1 MKNKKNNKVNK
12 NVIDDNSSKE
22 KKEELKVEEKKKVTD
37 IEEKEVSSVEDKKDS
52 SISEEIDVNS
62 NKDEDISDDKSSKK
76 KEKGL
81 PKKKKIKAKIKR
93 FKKRHIVIL
102 LIILFIIYRI
112 ISAGKN
118 MVPDVEQ
125 ISKVEKRDIVS
136 SISATGNVKS
146 VDTKDVSESTM
157 TGMSVETINVKE
169 GDVINTGDVICTFNT
184 DTLKATLNQ
193 LKSSTSGLS
202 GLSGLSSANPASG
215 LQEGVSSVAKQSV
228 EEAKKAYEQ
237 SNSSLEV
244 TKTQLSQA
252 QTELDKYKPTY
263 DAALKIFQPKKDGLA
278 QKEEEYNQAVEDHR
292 LVEIDYTIAETE
304 YYKYYHRSKD
314 ELRDEYAD
322 TNKDPLK
329 KTPKAQYTAEIE
341 NAKARFQKAE
351 AEKANATI
359 KENTK
364 LKELEN
370 YKKNTYTP
378 AQTVFSPIEQKYNQL
393 RGNVEAL
400 QAQKAALEASTQSLK
415 STYLNL
421 STIASA
427 ASSSSMFSNDLSS
440 SLSGL
445 NSDMSSLNSQISQM
459 QKQIDN
465 AVVKSPVSG
474 TVTAIGVH
482 AGDVYTGSTI
492 VRIENCQSF
501 EIEAFI
507 DEYDIAD
514 VQKGMDVK
522 IKTNAT
528 RDEVLNGKVTYV
540 AISSASLSSGMDLS
554 SLAGGMSSYTGVA
567 ASTGGTATYKIKIDI
582 NTPNDRLRAGM
593 NARLSIITSK
603 ADDVLSVPY
612 ESVFE
617 RDDGTN
623 YIKVVKPDYD
633 IDGNIAKTD
642 EKYQKI
648 TGKAIN
654 VDGSS
659 TKKVLS
665 DSIEDYI
672 EEIDV
677 NAGIEGTYYIEISSD
692 KISEGMY
699 VIVPKADSDNS
710 LTQLFE
716 MMGADAGI

>member
-12 NVIDDNSSKE
+12 EIVDDNSSKE
-22 KKEELKVEEKKKVTD
+22 KKEELNAEETKKVTD
-37 IEEKEVSSVEDKKDS
+37 IEEKEVSSVEDKKETSVSD
-52 SISEEIDVNS
+52 EIDEKS
-62 NKDEDISDDKSSKK
+62 NNNESLKDNDKSKK
-76 KEKGL
+76 KEKEL
-81 PKKKKIKAKIKR
+81 PKKKKIKSKIKR
-93 FKKRHIVIL
+93 FKKRHIVLL

-118 MVPDVEQ
+118 MVPDIEQ

-184 DTLKATLNQ
+184 DTLKSTLNQ

-237 SNSSLEV
+237 SNSSLEA
-244 TKTQLSQA
+244 TNGQLSQA
-252 QTELDKYKPTY
+252 QAELDKYKPTY

-304 YYKYYHRSKD
+304 YYKYFHHGTPPK
-314 ELRDEYAD
+314 LRDEY
-322 TNKDPLK
+322 KDDK
-329 KTPKAQYTAEIE
+329 HATEVAA
-341 NAKARFQKAE
+341 NFQKAE
-351 AEKANATI
+351 TEKANAII

-370 YKKNTYTP
+370 YRKLQYAP
-378 AQTVFSPIEQKYNQL
+378 AEAIFTPIEQKYNQL
-393 RGNVEAL
+393 RGSVEAL

-445 NSDMSSLNSQISQM
+445 NSDMSSLNSQIAQM

-482 AGDVYTGSTI
+482 AGDVYTGSPI

-554 SLAGGMSSYTGVA
+554 ALAGGMSSYTGVA

-654 VDGSS
+654 IDGSS

-677 NAGIEGTYYIEISSD
+677 EAGIEGTYYIEISSD

>member
-12 NVIDDNSSKE
+12 EIVDDNSSKE

-62 NKDEDISDDKSSKK
+62 NKNEDISDDKNSKK

-237 SNSSLEV
+237 SNSSLEA

-304 YYKYYHRSKD
+304 YYKYYHHTTPPT
-314 ELRDEYAD
+314 LRDEY
-322 TNKDPLK
+322 KDDK
-329 KTPKAQYTAEIE
+329 YATEV
-341 NAKARFQKAE
+341 AKATTNFQKAE
-351 AEKANATI
+351 TEKANATI

-370 YKKNTYTP
+370 YRKNTYTP

-445 NSDMSSLNSQISQM
+445 NSDMSSLNSQIAQM

-554 SLAGGMSSYTGVA
+554 ALAGGMSSYTGVA

-612 ESVFE
+612 ESVFV

>member
-22 KKEELKVEEKKKVTD
+22 KKEELKVEEKKKTAD
-37 IEEKEVSSVEDKKDS
+37 IEEKEVSSVEDEKETS
-52 SISEEIDVNS
+52 ASEEINEKS
-62 NKDEDISDDKSSKK
+62 NNNESLNDNDKSKK
-76 KEKGL
+76 KEKEL
-81 PKKKKIKAKIKR
+81 PKKKKIKSKIKR

-118 MVPDVEQ
+118 MVPDIEQ

-184 DTLKATLNQ
+184 DTLKSTLNQ

-237 SNSSLEV
+237 SNSSLEA
-244 TKTQLSQA
+244 TNAQLSQA
-252 QTELDKYKPTY
+252 QVELDKYKPTY

-304 YYKYYHRSKD
+304 YYKYYHHTTPPT
-314 ELRDEYAD
+314 LRDEYANTD
-322 TNKDPLK
+322 GTIKSQYANEIQ
-329 KTPKAQYTAEIE
+329 KAKED
-341 NAKARFQKAE
+341 FQKAE
-351 AEKANATI
+351 TKKANAII

-364 LKELEN
+364 LKDLEN
-370 YKKNTYTP
+370 FRKLQYAP
-378 AQTVFSPIEQKYNQL
+378 AEAIFTPIEQKYNQL
-393 RGNVEAL
+393 RGSVEAL

-445 NSDMSSLNSQISQM
+445 NSDMSSLNSQIAQM

-482 AGDVYTGSTI
+482 AGDVYTGSPI

-554 SLAGGMSSYTGVA
+554 ALAGGMSSYTGVA

-593 NARLSIITSK
+593 NARLSIITNK
-603 ADDVLSVPY
+603 ADNVLSVPY

-633 IDGNIAKTD
+633 IDANIAKTD

-654 VDGSS
+654 IEGSS

-677 NAGIEGTYYIEISSD
+677 EAGIEGTYYIEISSD